1 MLKNLVVLLIAAGT
15 TILAACA
22 GDVPP
27 EVAAP
32 VIPTATPIQLPSES
46 VLDRERNDRVN
57 EAIPLATAGCPGLDE
72 RLSGAPT
79 RILAA
84 LTNSSVAGGLI
95 NPEAS
100 FPQLGPGGSGAITV
114 WVVALEG
121 SSVPIFGEDTRDG
134 SNIRAYIFVINAFEP
149 EITGCVVR
157 DAPTPLKYSS
167 SRFPI
172 PGSGAFHFEV
182 LLDTQ

>member
-1 MLKNLVVLLIAAGT
+1 MLKKLVVLLIAVGV
-15 TILAACA
+15 IISIACA
-22 GDVPP
+22 SESPP

-32 VIPTATPIQLPSES
+32 EFPTAIPIQLPSES

-57 EAIPLATAGCPGLDE
+57 EAISLATAGCPGLDE
-72 RLSGAPT
+72 RLSGPPT

-84 LTNSSVAGGLI
+84 LSNSSLAGGLF
-95 NPEAS
+95 NPEAN

-114 WVVALEG
+114 WVVAIEG
-121 SSVPIFGEDTRDG
+121 SSIPIFGEDTWDG

-157 DAPTPLKYSS
+157 DAPTAVEYAH
-167 SRFPI
+167 SRFLI
-172 PGSGAFHFEV
+172 PGSGVIHFDV
-182 LLDTQ
+182 LLDTR